1 MIATVKEM
9 YKHRQLIHTMVVR
22 ELKARYRGTVLGFLW
37 SFLNPMLLLMVYSF
51 VFGVILPGSSGRVE
65 SIDIVGIDYSIFL
78 FTGLLPWIWFSTSVL
93 ECSNVLSV
101 YGNLIKKIKF
111 PLEVLPIMT
120 VITNMIHFML
130 GLPILIIFLVVFG
143 KSVSLT
149 FWVLLFPVAV
159 LIQFLFTIGL
169 GFFVAAIT
177 VHFKDVKDIL
187 NNILTLW
194 FFVTPIIYPFMAPHV
209 QNHKYVVWALSL
221 NPMTHIIEM
230 YHYIFFFGKLP
241 HYKRLGVTILVGLLM
256 AWLGYMIFN
265 KLRDTFSEE
274 V

>member
-1 MIATVKEM
+1 MISTVKEL
-9 YKHRQLIHTMVVR
+9 YKHRQLVHTMVVR

-37 SFLNPMLLLMVYSF
+37 SFLNPMLLLAVYSF
-51 VFGVILPGSSGRVE
+51 VFGVLLPGSSGRVE
-65 SIDIVGIDYSIFL
+65 NIDIIGIDYSIFL

-120 VITNMIHFML
+120 VITNMIHYLL
-130 GLPILIIFLVVFG
+130 GIPILIVFLAAFG
-143 KSVSLT
+143 KGVSLT
-149 FWVLLFPVAV
+149 YWALLLPVAV
-159 LIQFLFTIGL
+159 LLQFLFTIGL
-169 GFFVAAIT
+169 GFFVAAVT

-187 NNILTLW
+187 NNLLTLW
-194 FFVTPIIYPFMAPHV
+194 FFVTPIIYPFMSSHV
-209 QNHKYVVWALSL
+209 QDHKYVAMALSL
-221 NPMTHIIEM
+221 NPMTHIVEM

-241 HYKRLGVTILVGLLM
+241 HYKRLGVTVLVALGM
-256 AWLGYMIFN
+256 AWIGYTVFN